1 MTHSA
6 ELFEALCTPGTG
18 VIAALVLA
26 GLIGSIGHCATMCG
40 PFVLAQVP
48 ERADGG
54 GGWYLLRGALIP
66 YHLGRATTYTLLG
79 GAVGEFGRGLAAAAA
94 LEPVLTGFLLLAALL
109 FLLQALAGAG
119 AIRALGAGGAF
130 GVRVGAALARL
141 ARAFAGGR
149 GIGGYALGVALGFL
163 PCGLLYGALAAAA
176 GTGSPWLGA
185 AAMAAFSAATMPSL
199 IVVGCVGAG
208 LTQRWR
214 ATARLLAVPL
224 QGLNAALLIF
234 LALGAGGPSH
244 LT

>member
-1 MTHSA
+1 MIHSA

-18 VIAALVLA
+18 VVVALLLA

-40 PFVLAQVP
+40 PFVLAQIP
-48 ERADGG
+48 ERANGE

-79 GAVGEFGRGLAAAAA
+79 AAVGEFGRGLAAATA
-94 LEPVLTGFLLLAALL
+94 LKPVLTAFLLLAALL
-109 FLLQALAGAG
+109 FLFQALRGAG
-119 AIRALGAGGAF
+119 AIPAHSSGGAF
-130 GVRVGAALARL
+130 GLRAGAVLARV
-141 ARAFAGGR
+141 AGAFAGRR

-199 IVVGCVGAG
+199 IAVGCLGAG
-208 LTQRWR
+208 LAQRWH
-214 ATARLLAVPL
+214 ATARLLTVSL

-234 LALGAGGPSH
+234 LALGASSGIAG
-244 LT
+244 